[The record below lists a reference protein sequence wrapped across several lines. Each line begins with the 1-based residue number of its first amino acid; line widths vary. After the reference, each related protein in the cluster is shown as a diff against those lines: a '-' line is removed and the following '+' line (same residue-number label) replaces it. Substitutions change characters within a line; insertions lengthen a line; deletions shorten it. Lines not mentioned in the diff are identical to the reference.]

1 MGYAVNAAGQLDVAL
16 DRERYRLLIN
26 AVTDYA
32 IFMLDTEGRIATWNL
47 GAKRSTGYEEAEVLG
62 QNFAV
67 FYTGEDRQCGVPAR
81 ALQTAAAEGKFEG
94 ESWRIR
100 KDGSRFRT
108 HVVIDPIRAP
118 SGDLLG
124 FAQITRDLTERILA
138 ESAIRRSEEQFRLLV
153 QGVSDYAIFMLDPEG
168 RVSNWNFGA
177 QKIKGYRQ
185 EEIVG
190 QSFAVFY
197 TDEDRSQNKPGQAL
211 EIAARDGRFE
221 AEGWRVRKDG
231 SPFWASTIITAIRD
245 NLGTLIGFGKIT
257 RDITEKKQTQQA
269 LEQAREALFQSQK
282 MEAVG
287 QLTGGLAHDFNN
299 LLTGISGSLELIER
313 RLAEGRFD
321 DLGRYI
327 TAAQESSKRAAA
339 LTHRLLAFSRQ
350 QTLEPKSTDI
360 SCLTVGMEDL
370 IRRTAGPS
378 ITVEV
383 GSASGLWM
391 TMVDQNQLE
400 NALLN
405 LCINARD
412 AMPNGG
418 HLTIETANKWVDG
431 AAARARDLPPGP
443 YVTLS
448 VSDDGAGMTQE
459 VIDRAFD
466 PFYTTKPIGSGTGL
480 GLSMVY
486 GFARQSRGQAS
497 IHSEV
502 GKGTTVSLYLPRY
515 VDPEDSKEAVE
526 PAEPAGTAVQETPV
540 ERREA
545 VLVVEDEPAILT
557 LISDVLMNLG
567 YTTIEAADGPAGLK
581 ILQSDARIDL
591 LITDV
596 GLPGFDGR
604 QVANAARAHRTGLKV
619 LYITGY
625 ADKAVLSHH
634 HLGPGV
640 QILTKPFALAEL
652 ASRVRSL
659 ITKPGAGTDGHSAS
673 TAGG

>member
-32 IFMLDTEGRIATWNL
+32 IFMLDTEGRITTWNL

-313 RLAEGRFD
+313 RVAEGRFD

-327 TAAQESSKRAAA
+327 AAAQESSKRAAA

-526 PAEPAGTAVQETPV
+526 PAEPACPAVQEKPV

-557 LISDVLMNLG
+557 LISDVLTDLG

-634 HLGPGV
+634 HLGPGM